1 MIGNDL
7 GGETASVDETTG
19 KLCKTCSGK
28 ANKNE
33 ENKINVFQSGRLRRI
48 FKMNKTQNISAEVHR
63 RHHEE
68 RTKLRL

>member
-33 ENKINVFQSGRLRRI
+33 ENKINVFQSGRLFYLFRLRRLI
-48 FKMNKTQNISAEVHR
+48 
-63 RHHEE
+63 
-68 RTKLRL
+68 